1 MRIDGHWMG
10 IAAVVRHLSAHL
22 ICAYSENRRIWNEAF
37 ASGII
42 EMGIMNVL
50 LERVPPCTH
59 VTFLV

>member
-1 MRIDGHWMG
+1 MG

-22 ICAYSENRRIWNEAF
+22 ICAYSENRRIWNGAF